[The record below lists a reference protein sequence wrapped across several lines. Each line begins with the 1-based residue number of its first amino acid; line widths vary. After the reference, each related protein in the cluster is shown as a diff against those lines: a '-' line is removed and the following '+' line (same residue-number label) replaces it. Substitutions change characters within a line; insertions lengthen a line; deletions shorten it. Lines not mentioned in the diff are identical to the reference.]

1 MAYPQACF
9 LGPGSGFL
17 TVQLSAEQ
25 KQEVIEMEMGQMGAE
40 GRHPGQGCP
49 PTMGMPGAHALL
61 ASLLRTLRVTTGP
74 NGALS
79 LSWVRA
85 GKKRSQASGACYL
98 CPRLF
103 FIKTKP
109 GVILCLDH

>member
-79 LSWVRA
+79 LSWARA
-85 GKKRSQASGACYL
+85 GKKKISGFWSLLLVPKFVFYQN
-98 CPRLF
+98 
-103 FIKTKP
+103 KTWCDFVP
-109 GVILCLDH
+109 